1 MLGLIRILLGPM
13 LLMQGKR
20 VRRDILRLPEPAGVR
35 EGEAGNGPEFSVLLL
50 GDSATAGVGVTTQA
64 QALSGQLSTRLAQS
78 YRLRWRLVAK
88 TGWTT
93 ADGLAALCDQTPEH
107 FDVALIS
114 LGVNDVTTEERLEDW
129 LACYAR
135 IAQRLRSM
143 HDCKLVLAC
152 ALPPMGDFAALPQPL
167 RWYLGQHALR
177 FDAALAGWAAAQ
189 EGVRHLAF
197 DKSLSPSDMA
207 EDGFHPGPVIYDAW
221 AAKAA
226 AVIRQAM
233 PPIPAEAPSPLQ
245 DTLS

>member
-1 MLGLIRILLGPM
+1 MLNLIRILLGPI

-20 VRRDILRLPEPAGVR
+20 VRRDILRLPEPDGAR
-35 EGEAGNGPEFSVLLL
+35 EGETGNGAELSVLLL
-50 GDSATAGVGVTTQA
+50 GDSATAGVGVATQA
-64 QALSGQLSTRLAQS
+64 QALSGQLSTRLARI

-93 ADGLAALCDQTPEH
+93 ADGLAALGDLAPKH
-107 FDVALIS
+107 YDVTLIS

-129 LACYAR
+129 LACYAQ
-135 IAQRLRSM
+135 IATRLQST
-143 HDCKLVLAC
+143 HGCKLVLAC
-152 ALPPMGDFAALPQPL
+152 ALPPMGGFTALPQPL

-189 EGVRHLAF
+189 GGVHQLTF
-197 DKSLSPSDMA
+197 DKSLNPSDMA

-226 AVIRQAM
+226 AVIQQAM
-233 PPIPAEAPSPLQ
+233 PPPREEAPSPLQ